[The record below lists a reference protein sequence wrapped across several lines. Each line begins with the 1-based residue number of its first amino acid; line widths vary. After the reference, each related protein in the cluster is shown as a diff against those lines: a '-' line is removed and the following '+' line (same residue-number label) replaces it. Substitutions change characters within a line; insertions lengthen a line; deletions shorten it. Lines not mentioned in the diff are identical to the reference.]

1 MTASPQVSS
10 QQVDQVRA
18 SLTRC
23 LNQSG
28 FISHFYQVFL
38 GSAPE
43 IAPMF
48 QHTDMKRQH
57 FMLAAS
63 LKTMVLY
70 ARTPLGAE
78 PESLKALAVRHDRN
92 NRNIPA
98 HLYQNWLE
106 ALVQSVTKFDPE
118 FKPELLTAWRTVMQK
133 GISYMSSNY

>member
-1 MTASPQVSS
+1 MTANPEVSP

-18 SLTRC
+18 SLSRC

-28 FISHFYQVFL
+28 FITYFYQVFL
-38 GSAPE
+38 NSAPE

-63 LKTMVLY
+63 LKTMLLY
-70 ARTPLGAE
+70 ARTKEGNE
-78 PESLKALAVRHDRN
+78 PESLKALAERHDHN

-118 FKPELLTAWRTVMQK
+118 FKPELVTAWRTVMQK
-133 GISYMSSNY
+133 GITYMTSKY